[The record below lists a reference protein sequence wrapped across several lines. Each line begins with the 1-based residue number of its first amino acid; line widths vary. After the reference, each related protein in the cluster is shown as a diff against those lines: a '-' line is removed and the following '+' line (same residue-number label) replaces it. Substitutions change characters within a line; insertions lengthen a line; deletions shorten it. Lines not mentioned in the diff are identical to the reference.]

1 MVHSM
6 LQWANNIAGS
16 LLIFPMLYFHCRC
29 MCLIYVYICIYIY
42 IHVYIYICIYIYM
55 QLIVQQWQPQ
65 QSSHPVDVQPSH
77 LPHLMHQEQVGHKV
91 SMMLGSNPP
100 FIWTLVNLEW
110 MHSMGIKAVAGKQ
123 SHTTPFSGWFNFS
136 LIPSMSSYNW
146 DHATTNWCFRTE
158 KWIVSTFTISPWPQ
172 SCCFL
177 NKFSKAFTAWPAPL
191 GLPNNDT
198 NFLPWCAYSSCRSS
212 FKQ

>member
-1 MVHSM
+1 M
-6 LQWANNIAGS
+6 
-16 LLIFPMLYFHCRC
+16 Y
-29 MCLIYVYICIYIY
+29 IYVYIYIYMYIYIY
-42 IHVYIYICIYIYM
+42 IHVYIYIYM

-100 FIWTLVNLEW
+100 FIWTLVSLEW

-177 NKFSKAFTAWPAPL
+177 NKFVHLKPSLVSPHSGPRCTQCLGCKTVAGKWQSKETPCQIGWLAIMM
-191 GLPNNDT
+191 LPT
-198 NFLPWCAYSSCRSS
+198 QSMAMH
-212 FKQ
+212 